1 MKIKRKFKSV
11 TYRVDQ
17 DTYDRIQILSKDDRR
32 SATSLIEL
40 LVDREFKKRYPNVK
54 SNPSGAHSSL
64 QAGLLLPAS

>member
-32 SATSLIEL
+32 SATNLVEW
-40 LVDREFKKRYPNVK
+40 LVDREFKKRDLNLK
-54 SNPSGAHSSL
+54 SNPD
-64 QAGLLLPAS
+64 